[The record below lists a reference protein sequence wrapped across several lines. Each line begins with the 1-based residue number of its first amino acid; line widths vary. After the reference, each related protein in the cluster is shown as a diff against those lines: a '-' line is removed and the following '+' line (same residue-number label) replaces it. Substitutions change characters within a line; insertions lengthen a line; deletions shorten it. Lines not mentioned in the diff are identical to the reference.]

1 MVIIGDSLSKE
12 AVANDNRHQIA
23 MGTLERNPHIA
34 AVIFDLDGVITN
46 TVYFHYLSWQQL
58 ADEEGIP
65 FDRIAHDNGMLGL
78 NREDALC
85 HLLGDRDIGA
95 SQQQLLL
102 KRKNDYYLELINELD
117 GEHLLPGIGNLLVDL
132 HAAGV
137 KIALGSS
144 SKNAE
149 LVLQRLG
156 IRHFF
161 NFMADGNSVSN
172 LKPAPDVFL
181 YAAKS
186 MAVAPSHCLVVE
198 DAPAGVAAGLAAG
211 MWVLGVGPYER
222 LAQADLVLPTLAGI
236 GWTDILA
243 KIDYY
248 HQSEEHSA

>member
-1 MVIIGDSLSKE
+1 VVAKIIVVD
-12 AVANDNRHQIA
+12 RHQIVMA
-23 MGTLERNPHIA
+23 KLERDPHIA

-65 FDRIAHDNGMLGL
+65 FDKQTHDEGMLGL
-78 NREDALC
+78 NREDAL
-85 HLLGDRDIGA
+85 HYLLGDRHLSID
-95 SQQQLLL
+95 QRQLLL
-102 KRKNDYYLELINELD
+102 KRKNDYYLELINELNNMN
-117 GEHLLPGIGNLLVDL
+117 LLPGIGNLLVEL
-132 HAAGV
+132 HTAGIQ
-137 KIALGSS
+137 IALGSS

-161 NFMADGNSVSN
+161 KFMADGHSVPY

-181 YAAKS
+181 YAADGLQVS
-186 MAVAPSHCLVVE
+186 PHRCLVIE
-198 DAPAGVAAGLAAG
+198 DAPAGVSAGLAAG
-211 MWVLGVGPYER
+211 MWVLGVGPYQR
-222 LAQADLVLPTLAGI
+222 LARAHLVLPTLSGI

-248 HQSEEHSA
+248 HQSKQDK

>member
-1 MVIIGDSLSKE
+1 
-12 AVANDNRHQIA
+12 
-23 MGTLERNPHIA
+23 MGTLDRDRQIE

-46 TVYFHYLSWQQL
+46 TVYFHYLSWQRL

-65 FDRIAHDNGMLGL
+65 FDKQIHDGGMLGL

-85 HLLGDRDIGA
+85 YLLGDRDI
-95 SQQQLLL
+95 SVTQRQLLL

-117 GEHLLPGIGNLLVDL
+117 REHLLPGIEDLLIEL

-144 SKNAE
+144 SKNAQ

-161 NFMADGNSVSN
+161 NFIADGHSVPR

-181 YAAKS
+181 YAAES
-186 MAVAPSHCLVVE
+186 VAIAPARCLVVE

-222 LAQADLVLPTLAGI
+222 LAQADAILPTLAGI
-236 GWTDILA
+236 SWVDILA
-243 KIDYY
+243 KLMSLMAI
-248 HQSEEHSA
+248 

>member
-1 MVIIGDSLSKE
+1 MDI
-12 AVANDNRHQIA
+12 
-23 MGTLERNPHIA
+23 LERDPHIT

-65 FDRIAHDNGMLGL
+65 FDKQIHDRGMLGL
-78 NREDALC
+78 NREDAL
-85 HLLGDRDIGA
+85 HYLLGDRQLTS
-95 SQQQLLL
+95 SQRQLLL
-102 KRKNDYYLELINELD
+102 NRKNDYYLALINELNRL
-117 GEHLLPGIGNLLVDL
+117 HLLPGIDNLLAEL
-132 HAAGV
+132 HLAGI

-149 LVLQRLG
+149 IVLQRLG

-161 NFMADGNSVSN
+161 NCMADGHSVPH

-181 YAAKS
+181 HAA
-186 MAVAPSHCLVVE
+186 ALLQVPSHCCLVVE

-222 LAQADLVLPTLAGI
+222 LSQAHLVLPTLAGI
-236 GWTDILA
+236 GWADILA
-243 KIDYY
+243 KVNYY
-248 HQSEEHSA
+248 HRSGRVI

>member
-1 MVIIGDSLSKE
+1 MVTIGD
-12 AVANDNRHQIA
+12 RHQIN
-23 MGTLERNPHIA
+23 MSTVERDPQIA

-65 FDRIAHDNGMLGL
+65 FDKLTHDRGMLGL

-85 HLLGDRDIGA
+85 YLLGDRKIDSI
-95 SQQQLLL
+95 QQQLLL
-102 KRKNDYYLELINELD
+102 KRKNDYYLELINELSQKN
-117 GEHLLPGIGNLLVDL
+117 LLPGIGNLLREL
-132 HAAGV
+132 SAADI

-161 NFMADGNSVSN
+161 NFIADGHSVPY

-186 MAVAPSHCLVVE
+186 ILVEPRQCLVIE

-211 MWVLGVGPYER
+211 MWVLGVGPFDR
-222 LAQADLVLPTLAGI
+222 LASADLVLPTLADI
-236 GWTDILA
+236 GWVDIMA
-243 KIDYY
+243 KIEYCRNSQIID
-248 HQSEEHSA
+248 S

>member
-1 MVIIGDSLSKE
+1 MV
-12 AVANDNRHQIA
+12 
-23 MGTLERNPHIA
+23 TLERDPQIA

-65 FDRIAHDNGMLGL
+65 FDKNTHDRGMLGL
-78 NREDALC
+78 NREDALQY
-85 HLLGDRDIGA
+85 LLGDRAIA
-95 SQQQLLL
+95 SSQQQLLL
-102 KRKNDYYLELINELD
+102 KRKNDYYLELINELNGD
-117 GEHLLPGIGNLLVDL
+117 HLLPGIGNLLMEL

-161 NFMADGNSVSN
+161 DFMADGHSVTN

-181 YAAKS
+181 HAANS
-186 MAVAPSHCLVVE
+186 LAVAPANCLVVE
-198 DAPAGVAAGLAAG
+198 DAPAGVAAAMAAG
-211 MWVLGVGPYER
+211 MWVVGVGPYDR
-222 LAQADLVLPTLAGI
+222 LAQAHLVLPTLAGI
-236 GWTDILA
+236 GWEDILA
-243 KIDYY
+243 KISYAPY
-248 HQSEEHSA
+248 

>member
-1 MVIIGDSLSKE
+1 MMVITAS
-12 AVANDNRHQIA
+12 DNRHQIA
-23 MGTLERNPHIA
+23 MDTLERDPHIA

-58 ADEEGIP
+58 ADEEKIP
-65 FDRIAHDNGMLGL
+65 FDRSTHDRGMLGL

-85 HLLGDRDIGA
+85 YLLGDRHIEP

-102 KRKNDYYLELINELD
+102 KRKNDYYLELINELN

-132 HAAGV
+132 HAAGI

-149 LVLQRLG
+149 IVLQRLG
-156 IRHFF
+156 ISHFF
-161 NFMADGNSVSN
+161 DFMADGHSVPN
-172 LKPAPDVFL
+172 LKPAPDIFL

-186 MAVAPSHCLVVE
+186 LQIEPSRCLVIE
-198 DAPAGVAAGLAAG
+198 DAPAGVAAGLAAR

-222 LAQADLVLPTLAGI
+222 LVPAHLVLPTLAGI
-236 GWTDILA
+236 SWTDILT

-248 HQSEEHSA
+248 HHSGERSA